1 LDGVTPTAAI
11 ELHGERLSVVDT
23 ADREAFDAFARAR
36 TPALLRFAHV
46 LTGDPEKAADLVQDA
61 LERTIMAWPRVVRK
75 DDPEGYVR
83 RAIVHR
89 NVSIWRRLKR
99 ETLVGDVPE
108 SSYVPTDP
116 HDAALWA
123 TLAEL
128 PPRMRAVVV
137 LRFYEDLGEAQT
149 AAVLGC
155 SVGTVKSTT
164 SRALVRL
171 REKLAA
177 QEQEG
182 TWTA

>member
-1 LDGVTPTAAI
+1 
-11 ELHGERLSVVDT
+11 VDT

-46 LTGDPEKAADLVQDA
+46 LTGDPDKAADLVQDA
-61 LERTIMAWPRVVRK
+61 LEKTVAAWPRVVRK

-89 NVSIWRRLKR
+89 NVSVWRRLRR
-99 ETLVGDVPE
+99 EQLTADVPE
-108 SSYVPTDP
+108 KSYVPSDP

-164 SRALVRL
+164 SRALARL

-177 QEQEG
+177 QEEG
-182 TWTA
+182 LRHD

>member
-1 LDGVTPTAAI
+1 M
-11 ELHGERLSVVDT
+11 DT

-46 LTGDPEKAADLVQDA
+46 LTGDPDKAADLVQDA
-61 LERTIMAWPRVVRK
+61 LEKTVAAWPRVIRK

-89 NVSIWRRLKR
+89 NVSVWRRLRR
-99 ETLVGDVPE
+99 EQLVGDVPE
-108 SSYVPTDP
+108 RSYVPSDP

-155 SVGTVKSTT
+155 SVGTVKSQTA
-164 SRALVRL
+164 RALTTLRSAPGLRTSVRG
-171 REKLAA
+171 EAS
-177 QEQEG
+177 
-182 TWTA
+182 

>member
-1 LDGVTPTAAI
+1 MTTTQATDRG
-11 ELHGERLSVVDT
+11 RLGDVDA

-46 LTGDPEKAADLVQDA
+46 LCGDPDKAADLVQDA
-61 LERTIMAWPRVVRK
+61 LERTVAAWPRVLRK

-89 NVSIWRRLKR
+89 NVSIWRRLRR
-99 ETLVGDVPE
+99 EQLVGDVPE
-108 SSYVPTDP
+108 KSYLPSDP
-116 HDAALWA
+116 HDAALWE

-128 PPRMRAVVV
+128 PPRMRAVIV

-164 SRALVRL
+164 SRALARL
-171 REKLAA
+171 RDKLGAR
-177 QEQEG
+177 EQEG